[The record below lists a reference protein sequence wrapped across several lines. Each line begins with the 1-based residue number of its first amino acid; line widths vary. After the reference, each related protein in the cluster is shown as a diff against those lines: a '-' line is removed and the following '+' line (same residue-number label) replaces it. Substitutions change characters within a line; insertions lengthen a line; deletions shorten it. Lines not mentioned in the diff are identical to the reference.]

1 MALRIG
7 ISGKILFG
15 VLASL
20 IPMAVVILVLSF
32 QAAGTIGDGAKQD
45 LDHITQNLR
54 ALCQSQQE
62 ILQKKVDSD
71 LLVAVNVLGQ
81 FSWDAPMANHPDQ
94 KMKWTV
100 VNQETKQSKEVELP
114 VLVAGDHVLS
124 QNYEVADKVKS
135 LVGSEVA
142 VFQRMNDQGDL
153 LNVSTTVKDGDKRA
167 IGTYVPASSPVAQA
181 LIANKPYRGRAFV
194 VDGWYIT
201 TYRPMLD
208 MNEKVVGGLY
218 VGVPELSA
226 KSLLDTFRKV
236 KVYESGFAFVL
247 NKQGEMIVHP
257 KFGGKKMI
265 DHPKVGAVI
274 AKLLESLSGK
284 GLDGKVD
291 SLFYTDPSG
300 REAEMCFTT
309 FKPWDWVIGVVVY
322 EDEMMAGVHTM
333 TLTAWTVLGLSIII
347 MAPFGWYLSRSLA
360 KPLAGSIK
368 VLNDGAQRMN
378 ENAATLTSSSQSLAE
393 GSSQQAAALEETSA
407 SLEQMS
413 SMTKQ
418 TATDATE
425 ADNSMNKAKQ
435 LVEQAGA
442 DMRQMGDSMSKIA
455 EAGQEIGKIIKTIDE
470 IAFQTNILA
479 LNAAVEAA
487 RAGEA
492 GAGFAVVADEVR
504 ALALRSAQAS
514 NDTQSLIEDVV
525 SRINQGAELVNRTRD
540 GFEAMAE
547 SSGHA
552 ADLIS
557 NISTASDEQARGIE
571 QVSKALHQ
579 MDSVVQKNAAQA
591 EEAAAAAEEMES
603 QAMSVDRVV
612 KDLRSLVDGTAGQKG
627 NGKDDGSVNLAQNTG
642 QRLQLSGQ

>member
-7 ISGKILFG
+7 ISGKILSG

-20 IPMAVVILVLSF
+20 IPMAVVILVLTY
-32 QAAGTIGDGAKQD
+32 QAAGTISSGAKQD
-45 LDHITQNLR
+45 LDHVTQNLR
-54 ALCQSQQE
+54 ALCVSQQE
-62 ILQKKVDSD
+62 VLQKKVDSD
-71 LLVAVNVLGQ
+71 LQVAVNVLNQ
-81 FSWDAPMANHPDQ
+81 FSWDAPMAISPDQ

-100 VNQETKQSKEVELP
+100 VNQETKKSEEMELP
-114 VLVAGDHVLS
+114 VLQAGDHILS
-124 QNYEVADKVKS
+124 KSYEVVDKVKS

-142 VFQRMNDQGDL
+142 VFQRMNEQGDL
-153 LNVSTTVKDGDKRA
+153 LNVSTTVKEGEKRA
-167 IGTYVPASSPVAQA
+167 IGTYVPGSSPVAKS
-181 LIANKPYRGRAFV
+181 LIAKNPFRGRAFV

-201 TYRPMLD
+201 TYKPMLD

-236 KVYESGFAFVL
+236 KVYDSGYAFVL
-247 NKQGEMIVHP
+247 DKQGEMIVHP
-257 KFGGKKMI
+257 KLAGKSMLEDPRMGPMI
-265 DHPKVGAVI
+265 K
-274 AKLLESLSGK
+274 KLVASLDGK
-284 GLDGKVD
+284 GLGGKVETLEFED
-291 SLFYTDPSG
+291 ETG

-309 FKPWDWVIGVVVY
+309 FKSWNWVIGVVVFQ
-322 EDEMMAGVHTM
+322 DEMMAGVHTM

-360 KPLAGSIK
+360 KPLVGSIK

-378 ENAATLTSSSQSLAE
+378 ENAATLSSSSQSLAE

-418 TATDATE
+418 TANDATE
-425 ADNSMNKAKQ
+425 ADNSMSKARD

-442 DMRQMGDSMSKIA
+442 DMQEMGDSMAKIA

-514 NDTQSLIEDVV
+514 NDTQSLIEEVV
-525 SRINQGAELVNRTRD
+525 GRINQGAELVSRTRQ

-552 ADLIS
+552 AELIS
-557 NISTASDEQARGIE
+557 NISTASDEQAQGIE

-579 MDSVVQKNAAQA
+579 MDEVVQKNAAQA
-591 EEAAAAAEEMES
+591 EEAASAAEEMEA
-603 QAMSVDRVV
+603 QARSVDQVV
-612 KDLRSLVDGTAGQKG
+612 KDLQGLVDGTSKANSSGGTKALAAS
-627 NGKDDGSVNLAQNTG
+627 KDQQLRITG
-642 QRLQLSGQ
+642 E